1 MGRLRLGGRLLGDPV
16 EVDHVQVRVGEG
28 VLRRGLPDGL
38 DAGILR
44 VVVGLGSPGGRLLS
58 LGQVLVCICDVIVVL
73 DLNGMERR
81 SFQSLHLSPTHQYEV
96 WVLLFPLGP
105 HLTQR

>member
-1 MGRLRLGGRLLGDPV
+1 MGRLGLGGGLLGDPV
-16 EVDHVQVRVGEG
+16 EVDHVQVGVGQG
-28 VLRRGLPDGL
+28 VLGRGLPDGL

-58 LGQVLVCICDVIVVL
+58 LGQVQVRVCDVIVVL

-81 SFQSLHLSPTHQYEV
+81 SFRSPRLSPLISTKSGC
-96 WVLLFPLGP
+96 LFPPGL
-105 HLTQR
+105 HLTQP